1 MADKD
6 EVLGTCDY
14 YEYPHRYSDN
24 GRTHCINWKPN
35 APAPQAAP
43 EPVEQGEPEP
53 ARERNRHRFM
63 AGTCVDCGHPLDPIC
78 NANRDAPAPHVLG
91 EGADHVGIPCPPEY
105 SATCPICGAMVKPGE
120 KCLSCGEPSP
130 APSEPT
136 LPPLPNPIATSKYWD
151 AGIDRPLAGER
162 AARLERQDQLLAAQ
176 REIQQ
181 LRQRAEDA
189 EAKVRGLSARFIC
202 QAELEGGKHAH
213 GHTIQDIYD
222 DRDASDGWTHD
233 C

>member
-1 MADKD
+1 
-6 EVLGTCDY
+6 
-14 YEYPHRYSDN
+14 
-24 GRTHCINWKPN
+24 
-35 APAPQAAP
+35 
-43 EPVEQGEPEP
+43 
-53 ARERNRHRFM
+53 
-63 AGTCVDCGHPLDPIC
+63 
-78 NANRDAPAPHVLG
+78 
-91 EGADHVGIPCPPEY
+91 
-105 SATCPICGAMVKPGE
+105 MVKPGE
-120 KCLSCGEPSP
+120 KCLSCGEPVEQGEQRCATCLDLAMLVRRLCRRVLKKSCTEEDDVVKAAQDFLRRKGLQGNLLRDHFTEEQP
-130 APSEPT
+130 APSELE
-136 LPPLPNPIATSKYWD
+136 LPPLPNPITTSKYWD

>member
-1 MADKD
+1 
-6 EVLGTCDY
+6 
-14 YEYPHRYSDN
+14 
-24 GRTHCINWKPN
+24 
-35 APAPQAAP
+35 
-43 EPVEQGEPEP
+43 
-53 ARERNRHRFM
+53 
-63 AGTCVDCGHPLDPIC
+63 
-78 NANRDAPAPHVLG
+78 
-91 EGADHVGIPCPPEY
+91 
-105 SATCPICGAMVKPGE
+105 MVKPGE
-120 KCLSCGEPSP
+120 KCLSCGE
-130 APSEPT
+130 PSEPT

-181 LRQRAEDA
+181 LRQRVEDLEGRDRAGTRFLRKTQDEVDELRQQLGDAGNVLGEICVAGTIVSGEKFLPKYEHAAISAIMSQIERAEDA